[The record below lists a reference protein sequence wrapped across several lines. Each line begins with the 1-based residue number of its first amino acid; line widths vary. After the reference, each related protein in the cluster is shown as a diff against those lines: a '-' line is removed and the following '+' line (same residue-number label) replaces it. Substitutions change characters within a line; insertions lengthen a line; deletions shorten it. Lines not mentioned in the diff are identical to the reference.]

1 MDTKVVSAALAQ
13 YIDAH
18 RTELARVPVIQSQL
32 LELGALVLTA
42 EHYRLNGYLIK
53 VSNLVDS
60 KFRVKRTSGGKPW
73 RFSWFTATR
82 GKHRVEIH
90 ANLPVAGSYGK
101 DGARYVVDVAVCKPD
116 FLPSRPEGQR
126 AWISADNDILIT
138 FVEAK
143 KLTIY
148 PMLLAQFIGI
158 VHELQPRFLGGRNSA
173 MFAAGKHFSP
183 TLVTTGPWAKSCA
196 QIYSEFDARRFRILV
211 VPNLDLTLAAIG
223 GGADFRSPFRKQ
235 VVSENRR

>member
-1 MDTKVVSAALAQ
+1 MTCVGFFVTVGSSSYQTQLLLLSSCEVSCKQMDVKAVSAALNR
-13 YIDAH
+13 YINAH
-18 RTELARVPVIQSQL
+18 RTELARVPIIQSQL

-42 EHYRLNGYLIK
+42 EHYKINGYEIR

-73 RFSWFTATR
+73 NFSWFVAAR
-82 GKHRVEIH
+82 GRHRVEIH
-90 ANLPVAGSYGK
+90 SNLPVAGFYGK

-116 FLPSRPEGQR
+116 FLPIKPDVRR
-126 AWISADNDILIT
+126 AWRSADNEVLVT

-158 VHELQPRFLGGRNSA
+158 EGYSGR
-173 MFAAGKHFSP
+173 P
-183 TLVTTGPWAKSCA
+183 VEV
-196 QIYSEFDARRFRILV
+196 Q
-211 VPNLDLTLAAIG
+211 
-223 GGADFRSPFRKQ
+223 ADDC
-235 VVSENRR
+235 

>member
-1 MDTKVVSAALAQ
+1 MDVKAVSAALNR
-13 YIDAH
+13 YINAH
-18 RTELARVPVIQSQL
+18 RTELARVPIIQSQL

-42 EHYRLNGYLIK
+42 EHYKINGYEIR

-73 RFSWFTATR
+73 NFSWFVAAR
-82 GKHRVEIH
+82 GRHRVEIH
-90 ANLPVAGSYGK
+90 SNLPVAGFYGK

-116 FLPSRPEGQR
+116 FLPIKPDVRR
-126 AWISADNDILIT
+126 AWRSADNEVLVT

-158 VHELQPRFLGGRNSA
+158 VHEVQPRFLAGRNA
-173 MFAAGKHFSP
+173 PMFAAGKHFNP
-183 TLVTTGPWAKSCA
+183 TLVTTGPWAKSCE
-196 QIYSEFDARRFRILV
+196 QIYAEFGPRKFRVTV
-211 VPNLDLTLAAIG
+211 VPNLDVVLAGLGSGATLT
-223 GGADFRSPFRKQ
+223 SPFRK
-235 VVSENRR
+235 

>member
-13 YIDAH
+13 YIDTH

-42 EHYRLNGYLIK
+42 EHYRLNGYLIN
-53 VSNLVDS
+53 VSNLVGS

-82 GKHRVEIH
+82 GKHCVEIH
-90 ANLPVAGSYGK
+90 ANLPVAGAYGK

-116 FLPSRPEGQR
+116 FLPRELEDQR
-126 AWISADNDILIT
+126 AWNSADNDSLIT

-158 VHELQPRFLGGRNSA
+158 VHEFNRGFLVAEMRPCLQRRNTSA
-173 MFAAGKHFSP
+173 RHWLLLAHGQNRAHRY
-183 TLVTTGPWAKSCA
+183 TLSLMLED
-196 QIYSEFDARRFRILV
+196 SEFSSFQIW
-211 VPNLDLTLAAIG
+211 T
-223 GGADFRSPFRKQ
+223 
-235 VVSENRR
+235 